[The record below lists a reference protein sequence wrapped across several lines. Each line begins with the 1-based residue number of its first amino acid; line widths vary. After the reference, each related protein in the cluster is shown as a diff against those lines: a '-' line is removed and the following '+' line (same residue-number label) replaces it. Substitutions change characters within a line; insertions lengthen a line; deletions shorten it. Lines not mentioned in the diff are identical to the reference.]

1 MFSKLRLGRVPG
13 RRDSPRAPGSKTPP
27 LRPGT
32 GHPRGRFRRF
42 LVRRRRL
49 LAGLLA
55 AAAAGIAVEALL
67 PPDPTTALV
76 AAAAGDLPAGH
87 VIAQRDLRMISL
99 PPRAVPP
106 GAFHEAQTAVGRQL
120 AVPVRGGGLVSET
133 VLVGDGL
140 LTGSPAG
147 TAALPL
153 RPADPAAARLLSP
166 GSLVDVV
173 ATPEEGFDGAGPP
186 VVLASGVPVLWI
198 TGTDSGTT
206 SWPGTTAAADE
217 QLVVVAAPA
226 AAAPELAVASARGGL
241 YFVPKGV
248 PGPGP

>member
-1 MFSKLRLGRVPG
+1 
-13 RRDSPRAPGSKTPP
+13 
-27 LRPGT
+27 
-32 GHPRGRFRRF
+32 
-42 LVRRRRL
+42 
-49 LAGLLA
+49 
-55 AAAAGIAVEALL
+55 
-67 PPDPTTALV
+67 
-76 AAAAGDLPAGH
+76 
-87 VIAQRDLRMISL
+87 MISL

-173 ATPEEGFDGAGPP
+173 AAPEEGFDGAGPP

-248 PGPGP
+248 PGPGPSLGPAGFLAGGGPDPPAQLTPVRRTLFKKPGGAVLRRVPPSTGVVFFGGLRQGPRFVSGCGCAGGGSVTGWLGDRGLGDGRCRV